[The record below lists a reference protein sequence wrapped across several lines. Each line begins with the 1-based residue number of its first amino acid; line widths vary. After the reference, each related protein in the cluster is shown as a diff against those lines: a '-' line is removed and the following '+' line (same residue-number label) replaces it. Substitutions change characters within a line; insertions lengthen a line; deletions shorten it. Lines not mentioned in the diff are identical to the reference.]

1 MEGMEGIEGSD
12 PDACDDD
19 ANGSDSGFG
28 RGLWRGSAAAIS
40 EGRGG
45 LNR

>member
-1 MEGMEGIEGSD
+1 MEGMEGIEGNDS
-12 PDACDDD
+12 DACDDV
-19 ANGSDSGFG
+19 NGSDSGFG